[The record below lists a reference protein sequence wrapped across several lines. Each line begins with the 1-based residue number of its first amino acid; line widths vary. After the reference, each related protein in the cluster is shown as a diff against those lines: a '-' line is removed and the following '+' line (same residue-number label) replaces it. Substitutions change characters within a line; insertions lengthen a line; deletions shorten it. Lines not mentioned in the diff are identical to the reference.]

1 MNDPDTLSAACE
13 KLGVSFDQLGVI
25 VVDHG
30 SRREASNAALLDV
43 VRQFE
48 ASTDYMLVEPA
59 HMELAEP
66 SIEQAFDRLVE
77 RGAKFVVVHPYF
89 LLPGRHWAED
99 IPALALAASKK
110 HPNIQHVVTAPLGIH
125 GLMAT
130 IMHDRIRHCVDHVAG
145 LAESCDLCDEQGR
158 CRMSQTTTEEQNA
171 S

>member
-1 MNDPDTLSAACE
+1 MNDPDTLLSACK
-13 KLGVSFDQLGVI
+13 KLGVSFEQLGVI

-30 SRREASNAALLDV
+30 SRRKESNAALLDV
-43 VRQFE
+43 VQQFA
-48 ASTDYMLVEPA
+48 ASTSYKLIEPA

-110 HPNIQHVVTAPLGIH
+110 HPNVQHLVTAPLGIH
-125 GLMAT
+125 SLMAT

-145 LAESCDLCDEQGR
+145 MAESCDLCDEQGR
-158 CRMSQTTTEEQNA
+158 CMSQLTTEEHNA